1 MDKLQERV
9 ATSLAVVNQLCETT
23 PTPQYAAAP
32 DPNILRNLLPECEDS
47 EFWQNFKK
55 AAPIMFCLA
64 VEDDQNMKIA
74 RDMSFI
80 EELLKTKSI
89 LTLLNNKISEGAP
102 DVDVMEYA
110 IATKM
115 LEQKLSIL
123 TALNI
128 SVEGDGDE
136 KVSFNVY
143 GSNKSIIIDKALMRA
158 AITIQ
163 DIPVNERQASP
174 EDAKTNDLPDIVTE
188 GIDQEAFLKQAVE
201 HIGTVVK
208 TPNNTLDKDT
218 FIKVFKYTGD
228 FAKFKNADLKREA
241 QERRCKHFNSSPQQ
255 YLLALKVNIAEEEK
269 AYESSSSQVFD
280 ALNITQECFE
290 KTQQV
295 LMSDPYVSMELYNL
309 GISME
314 QPNQVVPEDLT
325 VERTVDLVKGSNDYA
340 FDLFKREFSS

>member
-9 ATSLAVVNQLCETT
+9 AASLDVVNKLCETT

-47 EFWQNFKK
+47 EFWHNFKK

-89 LTLLNNKISEGAP
+89 LTLLNSKISEGAP
-102 DVDVMEYA
+102 DIDVMEYA

-115 LEQKLSIL
+115 LEQKLAIL

-143 GSNKSIIIDKALMRA
+143 GSNKSIVIDKALMRA
-158 AITIQ
+158 AITI
-163 DIPVNERQASP
+163 
-174 EDAKTNDLPDIVTE
+174 
-188 GIDQEAFLKQAVE
+188 
-201 HIGTVVK
+201 
-208 TPNNTLDKDT
+208 
-218 FIKVFKYTGD
+218 
-228 FAKFKNADLKREA
+228 
-241 QERRCKHFNSSPQQ
+241 
-255 YLLALKVNIAEEEK
+255 
-269 AYESSSSQVFD
+269 
-280 ALNITQECFE
+280 
-290 KTQQV
+290 
-295 LMSDPYVSMELYNL
+295 
-309 GISME
+309 
-314 QPNQVVPEDLT
+314 
-325 VERTVDLVKGSNDYA
+325 
-340 FDLFKREFSS
+340 